1 MIARILALAVVATC
15 LIAAAPALA
24 KVKAKA
30 KAKTAQGAA
39 AITTLP
45 FDASE
50 LPEAAPAV
58 RIDGA
63 RFSQETPRNVFRELP
78 GGIEAGVGI
87 YSVLGAA
94 ERTRHT
100 ARTDPMRDLLPRQ
113 KRMAAVGLKLSF

>member
-1 MIARILALAVVATC
+1 M
-15 LIAAAPALA
+15 AAAPALA

-30 KAKTAQGAA
+30 KAKSAQGSA

-45 FDASE
+45 FDASDP
-50 LPEAAPAV
+50 PETAPPA

-63 RFSQETPRNVFRELP
+63 RFSQEGRRTVYRELP

-100 ARTDPMRDLLPRQ
+100 ARTDPMRDLLPKQ

>member
-1 MIARILALAVVATC
+1 LIARTLALAVVATC
-15 LIAAAPALA
+15 LVAAAPALA
-24 KVKAKA
+24 KKAKA
-30 KAKTAQGAA
+30 KAKTAQGAV

-45 FDASE
+45 SDPSQ
-50 LPEAAPAV
+50 AAPATLL
-58 RIDGA
+58 DGA
-63 RFSQETPRNVFRELP
+63 RFSQEARRNVFQELP

-100 ARTDPMRDLLPRQ
+100 ARTDPMRDLLPKE